1 MVEQAAELGRRL
13 ERADDRQAEMSLGV
27 VQHQHAVRRRQRVQ
41 AGRRAHSTGGIQ
53 AGRRARSTRGPLC
66 WRYR

>member
-41 AGRRAHSTGGIQ
+41 AGRAFLVVVVLHNLLDSIGLYGSHR
-53 AGRRARSTRGPLC
+53 
-66 WRYR
+66 